1 MNKFKIFIQLTRLNR
16 PIGFM
21 LLFWPCAWGLA
32 LAYNQTAGL
41 GLFMNYLILF
51 FLGSILMR
59 SAGCIFNDIIDKDFD
74 KKVKRTKTRPIP
86 SKKISIFESYIYLTA
101 LCLFALIVLIQFNT
115 LTIILGLIS
124 MPFAF
129 SYPYMKRLTYWP
141 QLFLGLSFSWGILM
155 AWTAITGKISIE
167 PIILYLSAIFW
178 TLGYDTI
185 YGFQDI
191 NDDEIIGV
199 KSTSIKF
206 KKNYKLFIGLCY
218 SICILLLIILGIIIE
233 SNIYYFIFLIGP
245 IMHFYYQITNFN
257 KKNPISC
264 LNVFKSNNSFGLLF
278 FLVLMITN
286 I

>member
-1 MNKFKIFIQLTRLNR
+1 
-16 PIGFM
+16 M